1 MMTATR
7 LDATAIKDQA
17 RGKWRGI
24 LTDLGTT
31 LPATAK
37 QHGPCP
43 TCGGTDRFRF
53 DDQDGNGTW
62 FCNQCRPQAG
72 DGFALV
78 MKVQRVAFPEALR
91 IVAGVLGLDSTICA
105 RRQRPLSPPVSRID
119 RRAIAFRFELAALDL
134 RLRAERI
141 MEAGKRLNADSLN
154 DDNLDRA
161 LGHVA
166 QVHTD
171 IQRAELFEG
180 VADDLRMKEFVGK
193 DGDHAQRK
201 RAA

>member
-1 MMTATR
+1 MSGAV
-7 LDATAIKDQA
+7 LDAATVRQEAQ
-17 RGKWRGI
+17 GCWQSI
-24 LTDLGTT
+24 LPSLLIDV
-31 LPATAK
+31 PSNPR